1 MRRGRSYCRGPLKR
15 GLDAVVSLAALLIL
29 SPVLLLLA
37 LAILVTSG
45 RPVLFTQKRI
55 GMDGKPFSMLK
66 FRSMRT
72 ARGGGLPI
80 TGAGDPRV
88 TGIGRFLR
96 ATKLDELPQL
106 VNVVA
111 GEMSL
116 VGPRPEVPRYV
127 AHYNPAQRSVLEAR
141 PGMTDPASVLFRDEE
156 ALLGSVPEESRE
168 RYYLEAILPRKLAM
182 NRDYIDRASLGY
194 DLALVLQT
202 VKIVLLPPRV

>member
-15 GLDAVVSLAALLIL
+15 GLDAVLSLSALVIL
-29 SPVLLLLA
+29 FPVLLLLA
-37 LAILVTSG
+37 LAILMTSG
-45 RPVLFTQKRI
+45 RPVLFTQERI

-66 FRSMRT
+66 FRSMR
-72 ARGGGLPI
+72 AAGGGGLPL

-88 TGIGRFLR
+88 TGIGRLLR

-106 VNVVA
+106 INVVA

-168 RYYLEAILPRKLAM
+168 RYYLEAILPKKLAM
-182 NRDYIDRASLGY
+182 NQEYIDRASLGY

-202 VKIVLLPPRV
+202 VKIVVWPPRV